1 MQAQYIAD
9 LKAKCNIAEVVQ
21 DYIPLKKKG
30 RDYEACCPFHDE
42 ATPSFSV
49 STSKNIFHCFGC
61 GKTGDSIDFVQSH
74 TGKSFPD
81 AVAVLAEKYRM
92 PAPERNDTPAE
103 KEARLLREEASAAL
117 ETAQAYYRAQTGTSA
132 EYMHS
137 RGFSDA
143 VIDRFEIGYAPAGPQ
158 SFVNITDV
166 VGESVPTVT
175 ESAMISAG
183 LVGISETDGKTR
195 TYELF
200 TDRVMF
206 PIRSASGKLVAFGG
220 RLRTAGKAKN
230 KYINSPETIIYRKSQ
245 TVYGLHLAQKA
256 ISANGTVNVVEG
268 YTDVMRLHERG
279 AENTVA
285 GCGTALT
292 ADQFALLIRYAHTA
306 VLILDGDA
314 SGQKAMFRAVPL
326 ALSAGLGVK
335 VLTLTDGIDPDSWAA
350 KQANVA
356 DTITAMAQHWIDVYA
371 DIYAAMTEPVQ
382 RAEFVRT
389 VAQCLQS
396 TKSIELRHEYSKR
409 AEELFGISFMQ
420 DNKSQFVEPE
430 KKVTGKKTS
439 SQPGSAQEQ
448 EKVTGEK
455 SSIDIQDKIPDT
467 EEDGDPIDF
476 FRDHGFI
483 IHNGVYQHLK
493 FKDGNAMPT
502 IISNFVMR
510 FVFHFDDGSNNTRR
524 LVKLQRN
531 TGEVSIFEL
540 QDEETAMNKFKIVL
554 RSKNCSWFGSSMQLE
569 KIYHYCMD
577 NCNSAAQISRIGW
590 DAECKFYALSD
601 CIVKDG
607 TVHKVDDFGVINI
620 GAESYYLP
628 AWSKYADTS
637 IYANERRSCYRSADI
652 TFAEYAQLIYQ
663 AYGTKGAIGLLF
675 LINCIFRD
683 VLFGKTNFFPF
694 LFIYGEPGSGK
705 SSFINLLL
713 RVWGDNDGGIT
724 CKSTIKSIARTASQ
738 RINAMMFL
746 KEYDNNI
753 SLDLEN
759 LLKSIYDGQGYSMAV
774 KSNDDRTRNVVANS
788 GIIIDGNALPTKSN
802 ALYDRNIILS
812 FDDNKFSDESSEAYY
827 RLKDLGEAGFAK
839 VLVEILSHRATYEQR
854 ASKCFDFSYRRM
866 KGLEAELDGVRA
878 SGRVVHNGTD
888 LSLLPDRT
896 LNHLAFMCTPIY
908 ALEKTLKF
916 PFELDEIA
924 NQLNGDAVAKMVMME
939 SNSPVECFW
948 NALDFMSNRDRYKC
962 MDGRQWMRCPVDEI
976 VYIKFTELFPVY
988 TEYCELLN
996 IPPVDTH
1003 TLLKHL
1009 TNPNYE
1015 PYIPSTQKGSHTS
1028 HKKAGFGRCYQFKC
1042 TQESDGTFKIGNR
1055 DAGFV
1060 RVK

>member
-1 MQAQYIAD
+1 MNTQYIAD
-9 LKAKCNIAEVVQ
+9 LKAKCNIAEVIQ

-49 STSKNIFHCFGC
+49 SVSKNIFHCFGC

-74 TGKSFPD
+74 TGKTFHDSI
-81 AVAVLAEKYRM
+81 AVLAEKYRLPM
-92 PAPERNDTPAE
+92 PERNDTPAE

-117 ETAQAYYRAQTGTSA
+117 ETAQAYYRSQSAPGT
-132 EYMHS
+132 EYLRG
-137 RGFSDA
+137 RGFTDA
-143 VIDRFEIGYAPAGPQ
+143 VIERFEIGYAPAGPQ

-166 VGESVPTVT
+166 VGEAVPTVT
-175 ESAMISAG
+175 ESAMLAAG
-183 LVGISETDGKTR
+183 LMNSTETDGKRR
-195 TYELF
+195 TYEVF

-220 RLRTAGKAKN
+220 RLRTSGKVKN
-230 KYINSPETIIYRKSQ
+230 KYINSPETLIYRKSQ
-245 TVYGLHLAQKA
+245 TVYGLHLASKA
-256 ISANGTVNVVEG
+256 ISATGTVCVVEG

-292 ADQFALLIRYAHTA
+292 GDQFALLKRYAHTA

-314 SGQKAMFRAVPL
+314 SGQKAMSRAVLL
-326 ALSAGLGVK
+326 ALQAGLGVK
-335 VLTLTDGIDPDSWAA
+335 VLTLTDGTDPDSWAA
-350 KQANVA
+350 RQASVA
-356 DTITAMAQHWIDVYA
+356 EAIHGQAQHWTDAYA
-371 DIYAAMTEPVQ
+371 DIYAAMTEPVE
-382 RAEFVRT
+382 RAAFAQT
-389 VAQCLQS
+389 VSQCLAVI
-396 TKSIELRHEYSKR
+396 KDELLRREYTAR
-409 AEELFGISFMQ
+409 AEELFNHRFASAQ
-420 DNKSQFVEPE
+420 PEPE
-430 KKVTGKKTS
+430 KKVTGKKNS
-439 SQPGSAQEQ
+439 PAPGNAQG

-455 SSIDIQDKIPDT
+455 TSIDIQEAIPDT
-467 EEDGDPIDF
+467 EDDTDPIDF
-476 FRDHGFI
+476 FREHGFI

-493 FKDGNAMPT
+493 FVHGEATPT
-502 IISNFVMR
+502 NLSNFVMR
-510 FVFHFDDGSNNTRR
+510 FIFHFDDGSNNTRR

-540 QDEETAMNKFKIVL
+540 QDEETALNKFKIVL
-554 RSKNCSWFGSSMQLE
+554 RSKNCSWFGSPMQLE

-577 NCNSAAQISRIGW
+577 RCNSAAQISRIGW
-590 DAECKFYALSD
+590 DAERKFYALSD
-601 CIVKDG
+601 CIIKDG

-620 GAESYYLP
+620 GDESYYLP

-637 IYANERRSCYRSADI
+637 MYANERRSCYHSADI
-652 TFAEYAQLIYQ
+652 NFAEYARLIYA

-683 VLFGKTNFFPF
+683 VLFSKTNFFPF

-738 RINAMMFL
+738 RSNAMMFL

-812 FDDNKFSDESSEAYY
+812 FDDSKFSDASSEAYY
-827 RLKDLGEAGFAK
+827 KLKDLGEAGFAK

-854 ASKCFDFSYRRM
+854 AGKCFDFSYRRM
-866 KGLEAELDGVRA
+866 KGLDAELDGAKA
-878 SGRVVHNGTD
+878 SGRVVYNGTD
-888 LSLLPDRT
+888 LALLPDRT
-896 LNHLAFMCTPIY
+896 LNHLAFMYAPMY
-908 ALEKTLKF
+908 ALEKKINF
-916 PFELDEIA
+916 PFDINEIA
-924 NQLNGDAVAKMVMME
+924 DQLSSDAVAKMIMME
-939 SNSPVECFW
+939 SNSPAECFW
-948 NALDFMSNRDRYKC
+948 NTLDFISNRDRYKC
-962 MDGRQWMRCPVDEI
+962 MDGRQWMRCPIDQI
-976 VYIKFTELFPVY
+976 VYIKFSELFPVY

-996 IPPVDTH
+996 IPAVDTH

-1009 TNPNYE
+1009 TNPNYA

-1028 HKKAGFGRCYQFKC
+1028 HKKAGFGRCYQFRC
-1042 TQESDGTFKIGNR
+1042 TQESDGTFKIGER

-1060 RVK
+1060 RTK